1 MTEILTNVAD
11 LLTAVYR
18 CAANAHSC
26 LDAPK
31 PGDDAV
37 QSAREWT
44 LRACELTGELQT
56 VLVNAAAQMREASD
70 AALAELAE
78 YRMTAEE
85 EDA

>member
-18 CAANAHSC
+18 CAASAHSC
-26 LDAPK
+26 LDATK
-31 PGDDAV
+31 PGEDAV

-56 VLVNAAAQMREASD
+56 VLVNAAAQLRAASD
-70 AALAELAE
+70 AALSDLAE
-78 YRMTAEE
+78 YRITTE
-85 EDA
+85 EDEV